1 MPAAD
6 GARPADRFE
15 ASVAT
20 GDCGPVVVL
29 SGEADFSD
37 LPQLSAVISGQL
49 SGGTRRL
56 TIDVSGLSFADT
68 ATIRTLVVAAKELK
82 ERGGSLVLL
91 YPRQPVARVLTL
103 LGTDHMFT
111 ILTRPGQGDGAGQ
124 LV

>member
-1 MPAAD
+1 MPATD
-6 GARPADRFE
+6 GARPAGRLE

-29 SGEADFSD
+29 SGEADFSG
-37 LPQLSAVISGQL
+37 LPQLSAVISEQL

-68 ATIRTLVVAAKELK
+68 ATIRTLMLAAKELT
-82 ERGGSLVLL
+82 ERSGGLVLL

-103 LGTDHMFT
+103 LGADHMFT
-111 ILTRPGQGDGAGQ
+111 ILTRPDQGNGAGQ
-124 LV
+124 SS